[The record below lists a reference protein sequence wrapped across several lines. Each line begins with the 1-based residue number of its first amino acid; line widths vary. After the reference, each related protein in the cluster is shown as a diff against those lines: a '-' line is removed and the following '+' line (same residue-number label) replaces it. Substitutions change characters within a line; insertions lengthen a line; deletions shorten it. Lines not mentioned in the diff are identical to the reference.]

1 MKVCVKRKL
10 FVPAHLGYGERQM
23 GAHIKP
29 NSNLLI
35 EIELME
41 VLTRINR
48 RFEQAHRQS
57 VTMLSR
63 EQRALTRYSLRCS
76 VSHHME
82 AGL

>member
-10 FVPAHLGYGERQM
+10 FVPAHLGYRERQM

-41 VLTRINR
+41 VLTRIIDASR
-48 RFEQAHRQS
+48 RHIGNQ
-57 VTMLSR
+57 
-63 EQRALTRYSLRCS
+63 
-76 VSHHME
+76 
-82 AGL
+82 